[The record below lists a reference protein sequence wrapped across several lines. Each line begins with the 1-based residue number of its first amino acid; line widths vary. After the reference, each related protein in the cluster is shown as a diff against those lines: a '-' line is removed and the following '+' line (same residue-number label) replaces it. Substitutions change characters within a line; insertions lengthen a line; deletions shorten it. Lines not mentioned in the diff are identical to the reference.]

1 MGADT
6 IKLSDESIADLA
18 DALRGGGG
26 SYGGGGGGGGG
37 TTSFTRSVEKL
48 GTSLEGLA
56 GSLNNGT
63 QGMSAYNGVIGSST
77 AVFQQF
83 ITPLGKFGDVV
94 GRIVGVGTDYI
105 QQVNKQTDAL
115 AKSYQD
121 ISGVGAAGKDGLQG
135 VFTTMQQFG
144 LGIADLPKFNAL
156 IRENA
161 DSLAKLGG
169 TVTQGV
175 KTFAN
180 LSEGI
185 QRTGLQTELL
195 NLGITTDT
203 INKGLGNF
211 TKSVIQAGGSTRLLS
226 MSTEQ
231 QAKAA
236 SDYIKQADLLTKLT
250 GQSVEQQQKTVDQAM
265 ANDRYAARAIGL
277 QKELRE
283 AEAMEAGAAREQRI
297 AEIKAT
303 QAQDKAA
310 LNAAAAQGPEVFAG
324 VQDMLA
330 GAVTDA
336 SNKVRFAFGNEF
348 QEAITRVPKTIDEA
362 NQNVAGAFT
371 TAGKNFETYV
381 DTFGKS
387 IQLSGTNIAVKLAEG
402 ATLIGRDFTKNLED
416 AIKTQTA
423 QIEKPER
430 ALANYNAMTQAQTD
444 VVRGFQKLIDNGMTP
459 VTDAM
464 SRASTAIKTAIE
476 AIPGA
481 RTARPAGSPQAY
493 ITEKEQTER
502 GRTEILAA
510 RNKVASIVP
519 DSVKEEIRK
528 DLRADIE
535 SLQKWLGDTVTGLTT
550 RIPSLN
556 QAGSALADSAKSAGN
571 AVSGAV
577 DSVVDQFNRMKNRLN
592 EMAPSL
598 RTPTAGQTAALSTD
612 QVAAFQTQSGATT
625 ARDPNVEK
633 FGTLIASL
641 GDKIGIATTAKDAK
655 FERFEN
661 LTSSLQ
667 DRLSGATTARD
678 TRFEGFGTT
687 LASLLSDMRK
697 STGPNNNYNP
707 SLTNAVYTP
716 PINREEDTYKTNTAD
731 AAEQYSKDQI
741 IAFNTMSGK
750 LDDMITLLS
759 KSVNIQGDTLRATY
773 SA

>member
-1 MGADT
+1 MGSGTDT
-6 IKLSDESIADLA
+6 IKLSEESIADLA

-26 SYGGGGGGGGG
+26 SYGGGGGGG
-37 TTSFTRSVEKL
+37 TTSFTRSFEKL

-63 QGMSAYNGVIGSST
+63 QGMSAYNGVIGSGT

-83 ITPLGKFGDVV
+83 IKPLGDFGKVV
-94 GRIVGVGTDYI
+94 GTIVGASSEYI

-156 IRENA
+156 IKESSV
-161 DSLAKLGG
+161 SLADFGG
-169 TVTQGV
+169 TVVQGL
-175 KTFAN
+175 TAFAN
-180 LSEGI
+180 LTEGI
-185 QRTGLQTELL
+185 QRTGLQTELIA
-195 NLGITTDT
+195 LGQTTDS
-203 INKGLGNF
+203 INKGLGGFLKTTTMLGN
-211 TKSVIQAGGSTRLLS
+211 STRLLN
-226 MSTEQ
+226 MTTEQ

-236 SDYIKQADLLTKLT
+236 SDYIKEQDKITKLT
-250 GQSVEQQQKTVDQAM
+250 GASAEQQQKSLEA
-265 ANDRYAARAIGL
+265 ALSNDRFAADRYL
-277 QKELRE
+277 KEQKLAELE
-283 AEAMEAGAAREQRI
+283 ASGQ
-297 AEIKAT
+297 T
-303 QAQDKAA
+303 
-310 LNAAAAQGPEVFAG
+310 AAAAQLQA
-324 VQDMLA
+324 QI
-330 GAVTDA
+330 
-336 SNKVRFAFGNEF
+336 NKETEIRNKYTGSMQQGYLDF
-348 QEAITRVPKTIDEA
+348 
-362 NQNVAGAFT
+362 VAGAGAQTEAGRAFMNAVGQQGMAALRDPMKDSAAALT
-371 TAGKNFETYV
+371 EANAGVAAQLKQFGPTIIAAGKLEF
-381 DTFGKS
+381 
-387 IQLSGTNIAVKLAEG
+387 LPAVKDMMVAAGSKINEMSAAAAVG
-402 ATLIGRDFTKNLED
+402 QQKS
-416 AIKTQTA
+416 
-423 QIEKPER
+423 QIETPER
-430 ALANYNAMTQAQTD
+430 ALATYNAMTQAQTD
-444 VVRGFQKLIDNGMTP
+444 VVRGFQNLIQLGMTP
-459 VTDAM
+459 VTNAM
-464 SRASTAIKTAIE
+464 SYASTKIKQAVE
-476 AIPGA
+476 LIPGS
-481 RTARPAGSPQAY
+481 RTTRPAGSPQAY

-502 GRTEILAA
+502 GRTEIVSA
-510 RNKVASIVP
+510 RNAVAPVVP
-519 DSVKEEIRK
+519 DDVKEKIRK
-528 DLRADIE
+528 DLREDIE

-577 DSVVDQFNRMKNRLN
+577 DSVVDQFNRMRNRLN
-592 EMAPSL
+592 EVAPSL
-598 RTPTAGQTAALSTD
+598 RTPAAGQTAALPTN
-612 QVAAFQTQSGATT
+612 QVAAFQPPSSATT
-625 ARDPNVEK
+625 AKDINVEK

-641 GDKIGIATTAKDAK
+641 GDKIGIATTARDAK

-697 STGPNNNYNP
+697 STGPKNNYNP

>member
-1 MGADT
+1 MGAGTDT
-6 IKLSDESIADLA
+6 VRLSEESITDLA

-26 SYGGGGGGGGG
+26 SYGGGGGGGGN
-37 TTSFTRSVEKL
+37 TQLKRSLITV
-48 GTSLEGLA
+48 GDSLEGLA

-94 GRIVGVGTDYI
+94 GKIVGVGTDYI

-169 TVTQGV
+169 TVGQGV

-180 LSEGI
+180 MSEGI
-185 QRTGLQTELL
+185 QRTGLQTELFA
-195 NLGITTDT
+195 LGQTTES

-211 TKSVIQAGGSTRLLS
+211 TKSIIQAGGSTRLLT

-250 GQSVEQQQKTVDQAM
+250 GQSVEQQQKTIDQAM

-283 AEAMEAGAAREQRI
+283 AEAMEAGAARDQRI

-303 QAQDKAA
+303 QKQDEAA
-310 LNAAAAQGPEVFAG
+310 LKIAAAQGPEVFAG

-348 QEAITRVPKTIDEA
+348 QEAVTRVPKTIDEA

-371 TAGKNFETYV
+371 IAGKNFETYV
-381 DTFGKS
+381 DTFGRS
-387 IQLSGTNIAVKLAEG
+387 ISLSGTNIGVKLAEG
-402 ATLIGRDFTKNLED
+402 ATLIGRDFAKDLTST
-416 AIKTQTA
+416 IKEQTA

-430 ALANYNAMTQAQTD
+430 ALATYNAMLQAQTD
-444 VVRGFQKLIDNGMTP
+444 VTRGFQNLILLGMTP
-459 VTDAM
+459 VTNAM
-464 SRASTAIKTAIE
+464 SIASTAIKTAIE
-476 AIPGA
+476 LIPGSG
-481 RTARPAGSPQAY
+481 TARPAGSSQAY

-502 GRTEILAA
+502 GRTETLAA
-510 RNKVASIVP
+510 RNKVAPVIP
-519 DSVKEEIRK
+519 DDVKEKIRK
-528 DLRADIE
+528 DLREDIE

-556 QAGSALADSAKSAGN
+556 QAGTALADSAKSAGN

-577 DSVVDQFNRMKNRLN
+577 DSVVDQFNRMRNRLN

-598 RTPTAGQTAALSTD
+598 RTPTSGQTAALPSG
-612 QVAAFQTQSGATT
+612 QVAA
-625 ARDPNVEK
+625 
-633 FGTLIASL
+633 
-641 GDKIGIATTAKDAK
+641 
-655 FERFEN
+655 
-661 LTSSLQ
+661 
-667 DRLSGATTARD
+667 LSMT
-678 TRFEGFGTT
+678 
-687 LASLLSDMRK
+687 SLLSEMRNLG
-697 STGPNNNYNP
+697 GPNNNYNP
-707 SLTNAVYTP
+707 SLNNAVYTP
-716 PINREEDTYKTNTAD
+716 PINREDETARSNAVG
-731 AAEQYSKDQI
+731 AAEQYNREQVM
-741 IAFNTMSGK
+741 AYNTMSGK
-750 LDDMITLLS
+750 LDEMIDLLS
-759 KSVNIQGDTLRATY
+759 RSVGIQDKTLRAAY

>member
-1 MGADT
+1 MGA
-6 IKLSDESIADLA
+6 
-18 DALRGGGG
+18 GGGN
-26 SYGGGGGGGGG
+26 
-37 TTSFTRSVEKL
+37 TQLKRSLITL
-48 GTSLEGLA
+48 GDSLTGLA

-63 QGMSAYNGVIGSST
+63 QGMSAYNGVVGSGA
-77 AVFQQF
+77 AVFQKF
-83 ITPLGKFGDVV
+83 LTPLGDFGKVV
-94 GRIVGVGTDYI
+94 GTIVGASSEYI

-169 TVTQGV
+169 TVGQGV

-180 LSEGI
+180 MSEGI
-185 QRTGLQTELL
+185 QRTGLQTELFA
-195 NLGITTDT
+195 LGQTTES

-211 TKSVIQAGGSTRLLS
+211 TKSIIQAGGSTRLLT

-250 GQSVEQQQKTVDQAM
+250 GQSVEQQQKTIDQAM

-283 AEAMEAGAAREQRI
+283 AEAMEAGAARDQRI

-303 QAQDKAA
+303 QKQDEAA
-310 LNAAAAQGPEVFAG
+310 LKIAAAQGPEVFAG

-348 QEAITRVPKTIDEA
+348 QEAVTRVPKTIDEA

-381 DTFGKS
+381 DTFGRS
-387 IQLSGTNIAVKLAEG
+387 ISLSGTNIGIKLAEG
-402 ATLIGRDFTKNLED
+402 ATLIGRDFAKDLTST
-416 AIKTQTA
+416 IKEQTA

-430 ALANYNAMTQAQTD
+430 ALATYNAMLQAQTD
-444 VVRGFQKLIDNGMTP
+444 VTRGFQNLILLAMTP
-459 VTDAM
+459 VTNAM
-464 SRASTAIKTAIE
+464 SIASTAIKTAIE
-476 AIPGA
+476 LIPGSG
-481 RTARPAGSPQAY
+481 TARPAGSSQAY

-502 GRTEILAA
+502 GRTETLAA
-510 RNKVASIVP
+510 RNKVAPVIP
-519 DSVKEEIRK
+519 DDVKEKIRK
-528 DLRADIE
+528 DLREDIE

-556 QAGSALADSAKSAGN
+556 QAGTALADSAKSAGN

-577 DSVVDQFNRMKNRLN
+577 DSVVDQFNRMRNRLN

-598 RTPTAGQTAALSTD
+598 RTPTSGQTAALPSG
-612 QVAAFQTQSGATT
+612 QVAA
-625 ARDPNVEK
+625 
-633 FGTLIASL
+633 
-641 GDKIGIATTAKDAK
+641 
-655 FERFEN
+655 
-661 LTSSLQ
+661 
-667 DRLSGATTARD
+667 LSMT
-678 TRFEGFGTT
+678 
-687 LASLLSDMRK
+687 SLLSEMRNLG
-697 STGPNNNYNP
+697 GPNNNYNP
-707 SLTNAVYTP
+707 SLNNAVYTP
-716 PINREEDTYKTNTAD
+716 PINREDETARSNAVG
-731 AAEQYSKDQI
+731 AAEQYNREQVM
-741 IAFNTMSGK
+741 AYNTMSGK
-750 LDDMITLLS
+750 LDEMIDLLS
-759 KSVNIQGDTLRATY
+759 RSVGIQDKTLRAAY